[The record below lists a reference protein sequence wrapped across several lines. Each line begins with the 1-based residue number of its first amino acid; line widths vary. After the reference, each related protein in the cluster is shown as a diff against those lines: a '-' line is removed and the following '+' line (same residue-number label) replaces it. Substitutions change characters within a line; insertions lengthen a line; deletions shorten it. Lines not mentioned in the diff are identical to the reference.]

1 MAYFSYGKKHIYY
14 EEHGKGKPVIF
25 CHGNTASSRMFSLIM
40 PLYENDLHCILID
53 FLGCGRSDRTASFPS
68 DIWIDETRQI
78 VSLVRHLELEEVSLI
93 GTSGGAWVAMNAAM
107 MMKGRVSS
115 LIADSFDGRTLN
127 NNFSSNLIKERE
139 SAMKDE
145 DARGFYEWCLGSD
158 WEDIVRKDTEALL
171 ECAASG
177 VSLFVSPLSEL
188 DCPVLLTGSAEDLMC
203 RSDMEEEYME
213 MKKMMGNASI
223 HMFSHGGHPAIL
235 SNAEEFAVFAKDF
248 IMKRANINS
257 MIHLTT

>member
-1 MAYFSYGKKHIYY
+1 MPYFSYDNKRIYY
-14 EEHGKGKPVIF
+14 EEHGKGNPVIF
-25 CHGNTASSRMFSLIM
+25 CHGNTASSRMFSLLM

-53 FLGCGRSDRTASFPS
+53 FLGCGRSDRIASFSS
-68 DIWIDETRQI
+68 DIWIDEAKQV
-78 VSLVRHLELEEVSLI
+78 VSLTRYLELDEVSLI

-127 NNFSSNLIKERE
+127 SSFSSNLIKERE

-158 WEDIVRKDTEALL
+158 WENIVQKDTEALL
-171 ECAASG
+171 ACADSWT
-177 VSLFVSPLSEL
+177 SLFVSPLSEL

-203 RSDMEEEYME
+203 RSDMEEEYEE

-223 HMFSHGGHPAIL
+223 HMFRHGSHPAVL
-235 SNAEEFAVFAKDF
+235 SNAEDFAEIAKDF
-248 IMKRANINS
+248 ITRHVPLQM
-257 MIHLTT
+257 MP